1 MLPVLLDLRFIR
13 IYTFGVFLVLAFFWA
28 AFLLW
33 KNFLLTSHK
42 EEDVFDGVFL
52 ALFGGLFVARVVYVA
67 LHFSE
72 FGFNVFK
79 FILINGYPGLSLYG
93 FLLGFILTL
102 YLYFMSK
109 KVDFMEV
116 VNYFVP
122 SFFLALAFGKIGS
135 FFSGTEIGTKTKFF
149 LAVKYVGFD
158 GLRHMTA
165 FYEALFFFIATFLSY
180 KILYATRRGTYPK
193 GFNFYFFL
201 WFVSFTLFIF
211 STIKVDNTIIM
222 GLRLNWIVSLILLLT
237 FSFYFLYYFR
247 NLILEKLVR
256 IRSFVKKRYGKK
268 THQIGHQKIQGKTR
282 RGEKHS
288 LQPDRGTKK
297 E

>member
-1 MLPVLLDLRFIR
+1 MLPVLLDLRFIK

-33 KNFLLTSHK
+33 KNFLLTSQK

-52 ALFGGLFVARVVYVA
+52 ALFGGLFVARLVYVA
-67 LHFSE
+67 LHFSK
-72 FGFNVFK
+72 FGLNILK

-102 YLYFMSK
+102 YFYFSSK
-109 KVDFMEV
+109 KVNFLDV
-116 VNYFVP
+116 IDYFVP
-122 SFFLALAFGKIGS
+122 SFFLALAFGKVGS

-158 GLRHMTA
+158 GLRHVTA

-180 KILYATRRGTYPK
+180 KILYAMRRGTYPK

-201 WFVSFTLFIF
+201 WSVSFIFFIF
-211 STIKVDNTIIM
+211 SAIKVDNTIIM
-222 GLRLNWIVSLILLLT
+222 GLRLNWIVSLVLLLT

-247 NLILEKLVR
+247 NLILERLARV
-256 IRSFVKKRYGKK
+256 RSFIKKRYGKK
-268 THQIGHQKIQGKTR
+268 TGKIGHQKIQSKTGG
-282 RGEKHS
+282 GEKHS
-288 LQPDRGTKK
+288 SISNRGTTK